1 MPILKINSSL
11 KDAARGRRCLSR
23 RISAH
28 RSLGFRFQPWG
39 YPKSSKHGHDSIWVC
54 LKMGYTPNYSHL
66 VGIMISKT
74 IGCRGTLFSDKPIWF
89 NIETHGDLGKP
100 EETIRNP
107 PIPKYS
113 QSLFQNEAN
122 HSGEIHVLSDSAKFH
137 LQGIS
142 RIAAEQ
148 AIVSWE
154 AANHWG
160 LQISHSQNWG
170 TKGPTLFLMVFE
182 VLNHSQSVS
191 RILSHGHI
199 DQASQAHIPL
209 VSHMFRTRLESGVG
223 WKMWCGRHTCLR
235 FNPPVTV
242 LMRQRSVGIESI
254 LDFCGKIVDLL
265 RIGSKVWK
273 PGWLKHHR
281 TSWSRFSL
289 IWAVRLPYLTAWAN
303 TPQQETESHKFTPRP
318 RQTWAPGC
326 NRGVMDKRLTQRRNA
341 GKMMEQCGPT
351 MSNPSTA
358 WFWRFSSRAGPS
370 CLSHEAVQ
378 NLTPRQHQYVKY
390 ENPTLYFLAIYH
402 VTYLYIYICLCN
414 FSIILHNSILSLYY
428 LYNYIVCIY
437 IHNYTYIND
446 SMI

>member
-1 MPILKINSSL
+1 
-11 KDAARGRRCLSR
+11 
-23 RISAH
+23 
-28 RSLGFRFQPWG
+28 
-39 YPKSSKHGHDSIWVC
+39 
-54 LKMGYTPNYSHL
+54 
-66 VGIMISKT
+66 
-74 IGCRGTLFSDKPIWF
+74 
-89 NIETHGDLGKP
+89 
-100 EETIRNP
+100 
-107 PIPKYS
+107 
-113 QSLFQNEAN
+113 
-122 HSGEIHVLSDSAKFH
+122 
-137 LQGIS
+137 
-142 RIAAEQ
+142 
-148 AIVSWE
+148 
-154 AANHWG
+154 
-160 LQISHSQNWG
+160 
-170 TKGPTLFLMVFE
+170 MVFE
-182 VLNHSQSVS
+182 VLNHSQSVRS

-209 VSHMFRTRLESGVG
+209 VSHMFRTRLESDVG

-254 LDFCGKIVDLL
+254 LDFCGKFVDLL

-303 TPQQETESHKFTPRP
+303 TPQQETESHKFTPP

-341 GKMMEQCGPT
+341 ARKMMEQCGPT

-378 NLTPRQHQYVKY
+378 NLTPRQHQ
-390 ENPTLYFLAIYH
+390 
-402 VTYLYIYICLCN
+402 ICQ
-414 FSIILHNSILSLYY
+414 IWKPNSILPCNIPCYISIY
-428 LYNYIVCIY
+428 LY
-437 IHNYTYIND
+437 
-446 SMI
+446 MPM